1 VTGIKRILAVTDPT
15 SVAQPAL
22 LRAGQVARRVGAD
35 LELLVCYHDEYL
47 SGDRLIDAPSLQSAR
62 EQVSSVHEDKLE
74 QYAAPLRESGLGV
87 STAVIWDHPLFEGI
101 VRHVLEGGFD
111 LVFKDTHHH
120 AALDRALFSNTDW
133 NLIRTCPAPLW
144 LVKPPGDTPVDTVL
158 AAIDPL
164 HQHDKPAA
172 LDDEILRLAG
182 DIAGKLDADLHVFHS
197 YDPRTAEATAI
208 GNAYIPPSLPY
219 VEIETTIRTLHEK
232 RVGEVTGYH
241 GIPPEKCHLL
251 PGLAHKQLPELAEKL
266 PAQLVVMGAVAR
278 RGVKRLFIGATA
290 ERTLE
295 HLPCDLLVVKPDWF
309 ESPVA
314 VEADS

>member
-1 VTGIKRILAVTDPT
+1 MRF
-15 SVAQPAL
+15 S
-22 LRAGQVARRVGAD
+22 AG

-62 EQVSSVHEDKLE
+62 EQVIEVHKKTLED
-74 QYAAPLRESGLGV
+74 YAAPLRDAGLDV
-87 STAVIWDHPLFEGI
+87 STSVIWDHPLFEGI
-101 VRHVLEGGFD
+101 VRHAVQGGFD
-111 LVFKDTHHH
+111 LIFKDTHHH

-133 NLIRTCPAPLW
+133 NLIRTCPVPLW
-144 LVKPPGDTPVDTVL
+144 LVKPERETPIGTVL

-164 HQHDKPAA
+164 HQHDKPASF
-172 LDDEILRLAG
+172 DDQILKLAATV
-182 DIAGKLDADLHVFHS
+182 AGQLDAELHVFHS

-241 GIPPEKCHLL
+241 GVPAENCHLV
-251 PGLAHKQLPELAEKL
+251 PGLAHKELPELAEKL

-278 RGVKRLFIGATA
+278 GRMKRLFIGATA

-309 ESPVA
+309 ESPVDID
-314 VEADS
+314 EAG